1 LKIKLG
7 KGTFYSV
14 EAVISTIMVLS
25 VLYVI
30 TKNPPMM
37 QELSKV
43 NYKLRIHEA
52 LETLDKSG
60 QLRLYVLNNDSTSI
74 KNEIE
79 DMLPSNVNTF
89 IVIYDEDQL
98 NLTQTFTAPSYLRDI
113 ISVSYFIAG
122 DVEVYSPR
130 EVRVYMWGFE

>member
-1 LKIKLG
+1 
-7 KGTFYSV
+7 
-14 EAVISTIMVLS
+14 MVLS